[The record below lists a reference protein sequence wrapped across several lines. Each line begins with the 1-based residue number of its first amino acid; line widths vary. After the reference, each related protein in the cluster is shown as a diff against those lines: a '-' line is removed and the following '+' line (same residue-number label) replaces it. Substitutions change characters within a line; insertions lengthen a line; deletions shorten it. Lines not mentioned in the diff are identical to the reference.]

1 MAIMVDGAYLTL
13 HTKNTTY
20 QMQVGRYKNLLH
32 LYYGRRAEGNFHY
45 LLTFYDRGFSGNP
58 YDAGRDATYS
68 LDVLPLEYPC
78 YGNGDFRSTAFTMKD
93 ARGVFASDL
102 RYQSHEILPGKYS
115 IPGLPAVYDEENKA
129 QTLKVVLQ
137 DEVTGV
143 EVELY
148 YGVIEDE
155 DIITRAAHIVNRG
168 KDPVTVERAFSGNL
182 DLLSGDYDILHFQG
196 RHGMERSL
204 ERIPV
209 SHAQQTF
216 GSIRGTS
223 SHQQNPFL
231 ILADQGAT
239 EDYGNCYGMSL
250 LYSGNFTCRVER
262 DQYGLTRASMGIADD
277 MFEYTLQEGED
288 FWTPELAMTCAQG
301 LNALSWNYHRL
312 VRRHIIRGDY
322 KTKRCP
328 VLLNN
333 WEATYFNFTGEKI
346 IRIAEQAAELG
357 VEMLVLDD
365 GWFGKRDSDDSGLG
379 DWFVNEKKMGMPLPA
394 IVEKINGMGMKFGL
408 WIEPEMVSEDSD
420 LYRTHPEWAY
430 TIPGRKPVRGRNQL
444 VLDFSRTEVVDA
456 IFAQIEKVIA
466 SCNIEYIKMD
476 MNRSVTDIYTA
487 TEGYQNQGR
496 IMYDYVKGVYAFIE
510 KLNVRFP
517 HILIEGCSGGGG
529 RFDMGMLY
537 YVPQIWC
544 SDNTDAV
551 ERLWIQHGTSFA
563 YPVATM
569 GAHVSAVPN
578 HQTGRTTNITTR
590 GVVAQAGTFGYE
602 LDLNQISEEEK
613 EIVRCQIEEQ
623 KKYFPLIHD
632 GRYYRLSDPAKH
644 PLVCSWLFVSEDQ
657 KEALVSII
665 TMHAQCNQPVSY
677 VKLRGMK
684 EDAVYQD
691 EKTGE
696 KYSGAALMYA
706 GIQIPLVLDDY
717 QALQYHFVMV

>member
-1 MAIMVDGAYLTL
+1 
-13 HTKNTTY
+13 
-20 QMQVGRYKNLLH
+20 
-32 LYYGRRAEGNFHY
+32 
-45 LLTFYDRGFSGNP
+45 
-58 YDAGRDATYS
+58 
-68 LDVLPLEYPC
+68 
-78 YGNGDFRSTAFTMKD
+78 
-93 ARGVFASDL
+93 
-102 RYQSHEILPGKYS
+102 
-115 IPGLPAVYDEENKA
+115 
-129 QTLKVVLQ
+129 
-137 DEVTGV
+137 
-143 EVELY
+143 
-148 YGVIEDE
+148 
-155 DIITRAAHIVNRG
+155 
-168 KDPVTVERAFSGNL
+168 
-182 DLLSGDYDILHFQG
+182 
-196 RHGMERSL
+196 
-204 ERIPV
+204 
-209 SHAQQTF
+209 
-216 GSIRGTS
+216 
-223 SHQQNPFL
+223 
-231 ILADQGAT
+231 
-239 EDYGNCYGMSL
+239 
-250 LYSGNFTCRVER
+250 
-262 DQYGLTRASMGIADD
+262 
-277 MFEYTLQEGED
+277 
-288 FWTPELAMTCAQG
+288 
-301 LNALSWNYHRL
+301 
-312 VRRHIIRGDY
+312 
-322 KTKRCP
+322 
-328 VLLNN
+328 
-333 WEATYFNFTGEKI
+333 
-346 IRIAEQAAELG
+346 
-357 VEMLVLDD
+357 
-365 GWFGKRDSDDSGLG
+365 
-379 DWFVNEKKMGMPLPA
+379 
-394 IVEKINGMGMKFGL
+394 VEKINGMGMKFGL

-563 YPVATM
+563 YPIATM